1 MVTTS
6 SYMLVRIGL
15 FVTAGLFLLSFGGGS
30 SELVSAQASL
40 VRSQQP
46 SALTAGPGKIAFA
59 SDRDGNFEVYLM
71 DADGGGQQRLTE
83 NPAEDYSPAW
93 SPDGKRLAF
102 VSTRDG
108 NAEVYVMNA
117 DGTGQTRLTNNTAS
131 DLRPAWSP
139 DGTRIAFVT
148 NRDGN
153 DEIYTMG
160 PDGLN
165 QTNLTHSQGDDS
177 SFSFSPDGS
186 LIVFSSRRDDD
197 QFQLYVMNFDG
208 TGVSRVT
215 TTVGDDIDPSWSS
228 AQIAFQSNRDDN
240 DEIYSLVNLNVSP
253 NRLTANTDLDE
264 GPVQSTDGGKI
275 VFASNREGNLE
286 LYVFNADGSGLRRLT
301 TNSASDIDP
310 AVQPQ
315 AIIPG
320 PPTAGTA
327 TVQFSATD
335 FTTSE
340 ASGFATLTVSR
351 SGSTAGVATVNYATV
366 NGSATNITDYVPAFG
381 TLKFNA
387 GETSKTITILL
398 TDDVFVEPTE
408 TVTATLSNPTG
419 AVLGSLSTAT
429 LNIIDS
435 DTAPPSVNPIDD
447 ARFFVN
453 QQYDDFLSRAP
464 DPAGFD
470 FWTNKITQ
478 CGNNIPCLQSARNT
492 VSASFF
498 TATEFQD
505 TGYFVYRLY
514 KGGLGT
520 LPTYQ
525 QFIMDRSRVVGGATL
540 EADKLALANDF
551 VTRDAFTT
559 RYPAG
564 LSPEDFANRLFDTAA
579 LFPFTAER
587 QQLAQDIRNGKT
599 RAQALVQ
606 VIEISQFKSRE
617 FNPAFVLM
625 QYLGYLHRD
634 PDAAGYAFWLNALNS
649 DPNNVNG
656 IVCVFITSTEYQLRF
671 SPVVTANNAQCS
683 VH

>member
-6 SYMLVRIGL
+6 AYRLVRIGL
-15 FVTAGLFLLSFGGGS
+15 FVAAGFFLFAYGGGS
-30 SELVSAQASL
+30 AELVPAQAAL
-40 VRSQQP
+40 VSSQQP

-59 SDRDGNFEVYLM
+59 SDRDGNFEIYVM

-93 SPDGKRLAF
+93 SPDGRRLAF

-108 NAEVYVMNA
+108 NAEIYVMNA
-117 DGTGQTRLTNNTAS
+117 DGSGQTRLTNNTAS

-139 DGTRIAFVT
+139 DGTHIAFVS

-153 DEIYTMG
+153 DEIYVMG

-177 SFSFSPDGS
+177 SFSFSPDGAM
-186 LIVFSSRRDDD
+186 IVFSSRRDDD
-197 QFQLYVMNFDG
+197 QFHLYTMNFDG
-208 TGVSRVT
+208 TGVSRLT
-215 TTVGDDIDPSWSS
+215 NTAGDDIDPSWSP
-228 AQIAFQSNRDDN
+228 AQLAFQSNRDDN
-240 DEIYSLVNLNVSP
+240 DEIYSFVFSNQSQ
-253 NRLTANTDLDE
+253 NRLTANTDFDE
-264 GPVQSTDGGKI
+264 DPVQSTDGSKI
-275 VFASNREGNLE
+275 VFASSRDGNLE
-286 LYVFNADGSGLRRLT
+286 IYLFNADGSGLRRLT
-301 TNSASDIDP
+301 NNNASDIQP

-315 AIIPG
+315 AVIPA
-320 PPTAGTA
+320 PPAAGTP
-327 TVQFSATD
+327 TVQFTATD
-335 FTTSE
+335 FSASE
-340 ASGFATLTVSR
+340 TSGFGTLTVSR
-351 SGSTAGVATVNYATV
+351 TGNAAGVATVNYATV
-366 NGSATNITDYVPAFG
+366 NGTATNVTDYVPAFG

-387 GETSKTITILL
+387 GETSNTITVLL
-398 TDDVFVEPTE
+398 TDDVYVESTE
-408 TVTATLSNPTG
+408 TLTVTLSNPTG
-419 AVLGSLSTAT
+419 AVLGGVSTAT
-429 LNIIDS
+429 LSISDS

-453 QQYDDFLSRAP
+453 QQYNDFLSRAP
-464 DPAGFD
+464 DQAGFD

-478 CGNNIPCLQSARNT
+478 CGNNIPCLQAARNN

-498 TATEFQD
+498 TAAEFQD

-540 EADKLALANDF
+540 DADKLALANDF

-599 RAQALVQ
+599 RAQALMQ
-606 VIEISQFKSRE
+606 VIEIQQFKSRE

-634 PDAAGYAFWLNALNS
+634 PDPGGYAFWLNALNS
-649 DPNNVNG
+649 DPSNVNG